1 MAKKNNKEEVVLNDV
16 ALEEPE
22 AIEEEARN
30 PVEERKAKYAKKEP
44 FNSEQYWNELV
55 PVNLFKDGNRYKDD
69 VFVSVNNGRI
79 QVQRGKTVMVPR
91 KYAKVLERQM
101 KQDNRTAELIERESG
116 SFAIRSKE
124 YGY

>member
-16 ALEEPE
+16 ALEETE
-22 AIEEEARN
+22 AVKEEK
-30 PVEERKAKYAKKEP
+30 VKAKATAAEPKKEP
-44 FNSEQYWNELV
+44 FDPEKYWNEPV